1 MSTNW
6 ISCILSDIPKTFNL
20 NPNLLQLISNQ
31 ENLLMATEKQ
41 IQAAR
46 QNGAKSKGPKTPEG
60 KQRSSQNATQHGMLA
75 ETLVLHNESNAEF
88 QLILDAYMEQYQ
100 PVGPTET
107 HLVQQIVSCEW
118 RQHRSWAFETA
129 LFDDEMVRIQPK
141 LEKEYVTIDE
151 ATRAAHAWKSLSDNS
166 NSLRLLTR
174 YEASLHR
181 RYLRAIKT
189 LTELQAAR
197 KAATPEPPPASPPE
211 PKTQNHQT
219 NPPTT
224 QPQPVP
230 PLPNLPA
237 DSNLP
242 APGES
247 Q

>member
-1 MSTNW
+1 MPT
-6 ISCILSDIPKTFNL
+6 D
-20 NPNLLQLISNQ
+20 
-31 ENLLMATEKQ
+31 KQ

-75 ETLVLHNESNAEF
+75 ETLVLHNENQAEF
-88 QLILDAYMEQYQ
+88 EKLRAAYMEQYQ

-107 HLVQQIVSCEW
+107 HLVQQIVACEW

-129 LFDDEMVRIQPK
+129 LFDDEMTRLQPK
-141 LEKEYVTIDE
+141 LEKEYVSIDE
-151 ATRAAHAWKSLSDNS
+151 ATRAAHAWKSLADTS

-197 KAATPEPPPASPPE
+197 RAAIPPE
-211 PKTQNHQT
+211 PEEIQNSQT
-219 NPPTT
+219 NPAP
-224 QPQPVP
+224 PQPRPIRPVP
-230 PLPNLPA
+230 GPSAIRPQ
-237 DSNLP
+237 
-242 APGES
+242 S
-247 Q
+247 QSGSICKTDDEDDNI